1 MWVFLAVLVVSVALM
16 AAIRPKQEP
25 PAVQEGNTPTTEEGV
40 KLRKVYGTVWV
51 SDPSLIAFKKMGTI
65 PIRSKGGKK

>member
-1 MWVFLAVLVVSVALM
+1 MWIALAAIVIVSVIIQAL
-16 AAIRPKQEP
+16 RPKPEA

-40 KLRKVYGTVWV
+40 KLRKVYGTVWIKE
-51 SDPSLIAFKKMGTI
+51 PSLVAFKKMGTI

>member
-1 MWVFLAVLVVSVALM
+1 MVFLAVLVVSVALM
-16 AAIRPKQEP
+16 AAVRTKQET
-25 PAVQEGNTPTTEEGV
+25 PAVQEGNAPTTEEGV

-51 SDPSLIAFKKMGTI
+51 SEPSLVAFKKMGTI

>member
-1 MWVFLAVLVVSVALM
+1 MFGLILGLMLAVAIVNAL
-16 AAIRPKQEP
+16 RPKQEQ

-40 KLRKVYGTVWV
+40 KLRKVYGTVWIKE
-51 SDPSLIAFKKMGTI
+51 PSLVAFKKMGTV